1 MEHRIDGEKKYREVM
16 EMSFYESLLNNHSY
30 LEVCYQIEQMKFIT
44 DGKWDWKHGL
54 GHYQRVAMYAKKI
67 LEQLGADER
76 IIDLGMVAALLHDIG
91 LCKGKKVNHALES
104 SNLFIEFIHDIEITE
119 MEKEM
124 LGQAIRDHSDGNDI
138 KSLIGL
144 SLLLADKLDVTYHR
158 TQNSSIQDDTNQ
170 QIQKIRSVDIHITD
184 TDLILMYEVES
195 GFDIMVLNA
204 WKKAITIPKKVSKYL
219 EKNFIFMVNGCVI
232 DYQTLF
238 QFQ

>member
-1 MEHRIDGEKKYREVM
+1 M
-16 EMSFYESLLNNHSY
+16 
-30 LEVCYQIEQMKFIT
+30 
-44 DGKWDWKHGL
+44 
-54 GHYQRVAMYAKKI
+54 
-67 LEQLGADER
+67 
-76 IIDLGMVAALLHDIG
+76 
-91 LCKGKKVNHALES
+91 
-104 SNLFIEFIHDIEITE
+104 
-119 MEKEM
+119 
-124 LGQAIRDHSDGNDI
+124 
-138 KSLIGL
+138 
-144 SLLLADKLDVTYHR
+144 LADKLDVTYHR

-184 TDLILMYEVES
+184 TDLILMYEAES